1 MQTTKIITFS
11 PKKQNLKNDIK
22 SLDIQNRKTEKKMQ
36 NPNIGIKKHPT
47 NNNNNNNNSHFLSNK
62 LQNPDKI
69 HIKHKHTTCEAKN

>member
-47 NNNNNNNNSHFLSNK
+47 NNNNNNNSHFLSNK